1 MLNGFTALSR
11 CRATGKRNLFCF
23 LSRIFKN
30 IVSFKCST
38 KMKKTNISS
47 ANADYSSLEMWLN
60 SENRFFTH
68 HFAEPGKIVSNKKAF
83 ACIQVLISLITL
95 LSFNFSNPLM
105 SLVCA
110 LWFAS
115 SVILLN
121 SLNKLEGGQSC

>member
-1 MLNGFTALSR
+1 
-11 CRATGKRNLFCF
+11 
-23 LSRIFKN
+23 
-30 IVSFKCST
+30 
-38 KMKKTNISS
+38 MKKTNISS

-60 SENRFFTH
+60 SENKFFTH

-83 ACIQVLISLITL
+83 ACIQVSISLITL

-121 SLNKLEGGQSC
+121 SLNKPEGGTDEMGN